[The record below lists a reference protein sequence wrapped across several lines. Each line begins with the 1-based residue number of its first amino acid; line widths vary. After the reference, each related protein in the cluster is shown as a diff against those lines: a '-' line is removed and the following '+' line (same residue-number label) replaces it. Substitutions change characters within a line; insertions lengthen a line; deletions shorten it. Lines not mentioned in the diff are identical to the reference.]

1 MLLLYLERIKKAT
14 DMKHFLIVLLLSS
27 LFISCSSDDENPF
40 IGTWELLDTTPVE
53 RYTFNTD
60 NRYTRCRII
69 SDTQVNCGQPE
80 GYQYTKDT
88 FTANL
93 TGVRDTYTYEILT
106 KKGAS
111 PTLTL
116 KSSTD
121 PSVILTMVKK
131 K

>member
-1 MLLLYLERIKKAT
+1 
-14 DMKHFLIVLLLSS
+14 MKHILIILLLSS
-27 LFISCSSDDENPF
+27 LFLSCSNDDENRY
-40 IGTWELLDTTPVE
+40 IGSLELLNSSPVE
-53 RYTFNTD
+53 RYTFNAD

-88 FTANL
+88 FTANF
-93 TGVRDTYTYEILT
+93 TGMRDTYAYEILT

-121 PSVILTMVKK
+121 SSVILIMVKK